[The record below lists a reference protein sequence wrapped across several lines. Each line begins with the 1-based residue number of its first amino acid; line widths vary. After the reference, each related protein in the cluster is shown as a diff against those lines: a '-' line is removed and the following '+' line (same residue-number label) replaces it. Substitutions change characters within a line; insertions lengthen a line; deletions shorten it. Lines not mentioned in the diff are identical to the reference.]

1 MYFYKK
7 VNTLYSTITLLFLKY
22 RPKESNFRI
31 MGNEPTLRPPGRLK
45 YYNLQGWHLL
55 WLFFQ
60 KNSNNKKIRLVF
72 SLITTF
78 PQLIYLSVTMIFH
91 FTE

>member
-7 VNTLYSTITLLFLKY
+7 INTLYSTTMLLFLIY

-45 YYNLQGWHLL
+45 
-55 WLFFQ
+55 
-60 KNSNNKKIRLVF
+60 
-72 SLITTF
+72 
-78 PQLIYLSVTMIFH
+78 
-91 FTE
+91 